1 MDAMSDDYCSIRL
14 DCQTQEL
21 PLTIQSVHKTAYEVK
36 LVQVAQTNLFY
47 YIANW
52 FCAIMAKLGF
62 RDKSQLP
69 QDLVIKPLTEDPY
82 AEYTDRME
90 TLVYETLS
98 HLQGRLIPRYYGV
111 GDFCYKGKRVKA
123 HVLERVNGTPLT
135 EIDKADW
142 GTLGIEDKIWKA
154 YTELSQEGVKHADVE
169 ARHIFL
175 VSGSQSLM
183 LIDFGLAKLCGCEGA
198 KAQNTNDV
206 MELMRGLEQ

>member
-1 MDAMSDDYCSIRL
+1 MDAMSYDCCSIRL
-14 DCQTQEL
+14 ACQTQEL
-21 PLTIQSVHKTAYEVK
+21 PLTIKSVHKTAYEVT
-36 LVQVAQTNLFY
+36 LVQD
-47 YIANW
+47 
-52 FCAIMAKLGF
+52 AKI
-62 RDKSQLP
+62 DIPPESQLP
-69 QDLVIKPLTEDPY
+69 RDLVIKPLTEDPY

-90 TLVYETLS
+90 TLVYERLS
-98 HLQGRLIPRYYGV
+98 YLQGRLIPRYYGV

-142 GTLGIEDKIWKA
+142 DKLGIESKIRKA

-175 VSGSQSLM
+175 VPGSESLM

-198 KAQNTNDV
+198 GAQNTIDV
-206 MELMRGLEQ
+206 NALLRKLDE